1 MDNPVTHR
9 ELESFKELMG
19 SENSRLAEEND
30 RQNHRLNV
38 LEANMKEM
46 SKISANTEKTCCEHG
61 KYAGSPETA
70 GRAAEDPG
78 SKGRREVAQSDGV
91 HRDCDIRSCSCYC
104 FCKDRIIGGEGA

>member
-46 SKISANTEKTCCEHG
+46 SKISANTE
-61 KYAGSPETA
+61 TA

-78 SKGRREVAQSDGV
+78 SEGRREVAQSDGV